1 MRFPALLVLLAVA
14 ACESSGSSSSLLFT
28 IEDDQELFTDED
40 HDGIS
45 TSCADDPSRPEIE
58 MKRGIFHEKEGPL
71 FHVRLRFDAAGAE
84 PDEGVSLSVEQL
96 SVLDVSYHG
105 STWPTDAGTVTVTD
119 WVALDE
125 VIRMSVSL
133 EGVGDGGDISLDG
146 AITCV
151 R

>member
-1 MRFPALLVLLAVA
+1 MRFPAVLPLLTLA
-14 ACESSGSSSSLLFT
+14 ACEPPASSSTLLFT
-28 IEDDQELFTDED
+28 IEDDQEIFTDED
-40 HDGIS
+40 GDGIS

-71 FHVRLRFDAAGAE
+71 FQVRLRFNATGAE
-84 PDEGVSLSVEQL
+84 PDEGVSQAVDELSVVE
-96 SVLDVSYHG
+96 VSYHG
-105 STWPTDAGTVTVTD
+105 STWPTDVGTVTVTD

-125 VIRMSVSL
+125 VIRMSVTL
-133 EGVGDGGDISLDG
+133 EGVGDGDEISLDG